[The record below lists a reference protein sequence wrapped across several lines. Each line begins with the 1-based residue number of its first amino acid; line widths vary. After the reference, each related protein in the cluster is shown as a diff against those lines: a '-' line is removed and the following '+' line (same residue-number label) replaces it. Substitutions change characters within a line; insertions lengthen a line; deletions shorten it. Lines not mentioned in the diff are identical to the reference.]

1 MNKAEMINALNSL
14 AARIKAGQ
22 LDIDDVALRNAE
34 IEKVDARIENY
45 KRELKEIEE
54 IEKSGYTKGSEHDLA
69 VEKMK
74 EIQNRINNVNERIYA
89 NHQVQEKLREHIT
102 ANNKI
107 IAKNN
112 RDNRRFGDGELSE
125 SDEKLYNE
133 RIQANRELSRDNALK
148 NNALLD

>member
-1 MNKAEMINALNSL
+1 MNKEEMINALNSL

-107 IAKNN
+107 IAKTQGCRLNN
-112 RDNRRFGDGELSE
+112 FQLLKRMRILLTRRKIAFHMLI
-125 SDEKLYNE
+125 YYVCIFFTAC
-133 RIQANRELSRDNALK
+133 RY
-148 NNALLD
+148 

>member
-1 MNKAEMINALNSL
+1 MNKEEMINALNSL

-107 IAKNN
+107 IA
-112 RDNRRFGDGELSE
+112 
-125 SDEKLYNE
+125 
-133 RIQANRELSRDNALK
+133 RIYYLLK
-148 NNALLD
+148 NL